1 MIEKILLVVL
11 VLTTLIYYIVLIDI
25 ILSWLSLF
33 WLNLRINFFKSIL
46 DPIYDRIK
54 NTIPTTIWPF
64 ELAPIILI
72 FALFL
77 VQLLINAYDSSIYS
91 NYRQLIPF

>member
-33 WLNLRINFFKSIL
+33 GLNLRINFFKSIL

-54 NTIPTTIWPF
+54 NIIPTTIGPF

-77 VQLLINAYDSSIYS
+77 VQGLINAYDSSIYS